1 MRLRAAIKPRR
12 GFAAVPPRVRLL
24 LLASLLLQAGWQ
36 FGVNACQP
44 EHRPL
49 PPPPADHTLRLLALD
64 ERMAMARLVMLWLQ
78 AFDTRPGIS
87 VPLRDLDYERIGRW
101 LDLALS
107 LDERSLYPLQAAA
120 RFYAEVP
127 VEQKQRQMIRWI
139 SEKFM
144 RRPNA
149 RWPFMAQ
156 AVYLARHRLKD
167 PPLALALAR
176 LIRRHA
182 TGPAVPGWARQ
193 MELSVLEDMGEIEG
207 AIRLTLALIEQ
218 SRDSTQTAF
227 LQQRLHALRHKAGI
241 TKQ

>member
-36 FGVNACQP
+36 FGVNAYPP

-64 ERMAMARLVMLWLQ
+64 ERMAAARLAMLWLQ

-87 VPLRDLDYERIGRW
+87 IALRDMDYERIGAW

-107 LDERSLYPLQAAA
+107 LDGRSLYPLQAAA

-144 RRPNA
+144 LRPNA
-149 RWPFMAQ
+149 RWPFMAR
-156 AVYLARHRLKD
+156 AVYLARHRLRD
-167 PPLALALAR
+167 PALALALAR
-176 LIRRHA
+176 LLRRHA
-182 TGPAVPGWARQ
+182 TGPAVPAWAGQ
-193 MELSVLEDMGEIEG
+193 MELSVLEDMGEIED
-207 AIRLTLALIEQ
+207 AMRLTLALIEQ
-218 SRDSTQTAF
+218 SRDPAQTAF
-227 LQQRLHALRHKAGI
+227 LRQRLHELRHRAGMI
-241 TKQ
+241 KQ

>member
-12 GFAAVPPRVRLL
+12 GLAAVPPRVRLL

-36 FGVNACQP
+36 FGVNAWQP
-44 EHRPL
+44 GHRPL

-64 ERMAMARLVMLWLQ
+64 ERMAAARLVMLWLQ
-78 AFDTRPGIS
+78 AFDSRYGVS

-107 LDERSLYPLQAAA
+107 LDDRSLYPLLAAA

-149 RWPFMAQ
+149 RWPFMAR

-176 LIRRHA
+176 QIRRHA

-193 MELSVLEDMGEIEG
+193 MELFVLEDMGEIEG
-207 AIRLTLALIEQ
+207 AMRLTLALMEQ

-227 LQQRLHALRHKAGI
+227 LQQRLHELRQKTDM
-241 TKQ
+241 TKR